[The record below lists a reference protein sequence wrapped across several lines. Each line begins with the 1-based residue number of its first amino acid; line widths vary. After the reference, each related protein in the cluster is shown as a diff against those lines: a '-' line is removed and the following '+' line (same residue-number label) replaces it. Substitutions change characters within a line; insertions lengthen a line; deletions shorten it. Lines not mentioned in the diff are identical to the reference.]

1 MGTSMSANR
10 VTVLTSSREMN
21 RDRCAI
27 IGVGTTDFSFNSGRS
42 TLTLAAQAG
51 IQAITDAGL
60 QPAEIDGIVRCEM
73 DEVLHADLAATL
85 GLSNVN
91 FWAAGSWAGAAP
103 CGMVG
108 LAVSAVLSGQAK
120 NVLVFRALN
129 GRSGR
134 RFGRDWTSGRTVG
147 GAGSYLEFLSPY
159 GLQSPGMAYALF
171 ARKHMAD
178 YRTTSEQL
186 GHIAVTCHSR
196 ANENPTAQRYGNP
209 LTMEKYLASRMIADP
224 LRRYDFCLET
234 DGAAAVVVSSVER
247 ARDTDKPTILIRAV
261 AQGDEAVPRQGG
273 LWGNLLTGPLTNSS
287 AALARRLYRLAGLGP
302 EDIDVAQI
310 YDCFT
315 ITVLMQLEDY
325 GFCKRGEGG
334 PFAASGALDLDGS
347 LPINTSGGNLAD
359 GYIHGL
365 SHIVEGVR
373 QLRGES
379 TATVAGAQTCLVTSG
394 MPGPGSSALILRRE

>member
-1 MGTSMSANR
+1 MMTDH
-10 VTVLTSSREMN
+10 V

-27 IGVGTTDFSFNSGRS
+27 VGVGNTDYSFKSGRS
-42 TLTLAAQAG
+42 TLTLAAQASSA
-51 IQAITDAGL
+51 AISDAGL
-60 QPAEIDGIVRCEM
+60 NPVDIDGIVRCEM

-85 GLSNVN
+85 GMPNVS

-108 LAVSAVLSGQAK
+108 LAVNAISSGQAT
-120 NVLVFRALN
+120 NVLVFRSLN

-134 RFGRDWTSGRTVG
+134 RFGRDWSSGQSVG
-147 GAGSYLEFLSPY
+147 GAGSYLEFLAPY
-159 GLQSPGMAYALF
+159 GLQSPGMAYSLF
-171 ARKHMAD
+171 ARKHMVD
-178 YRTTSEQL
+178 YGTTSEQL
-186 GHIAVTCHSR
+186 GQIAVACHAR
-196 ANENPTAQRYGNP
+196 ANQNPGAQRYGHL
-209 LTMEKYLASRMIADP
+209 LTLADYLGSRMIADP

-234 DGAAAVVVSSVER
+234 DGAAALIVSAAEQ
-247 ARDTDKPTILIRAV
+247 ARDGAKPTVLIRAV
-261 AQGDEAVPRQGG
+261 TQGDEEIPRQGG

-287 AALARRLYRLAGLGP
+287 GALANRLYRLAGLGP
-302 EDIDVAQI
+302 DDIDVAQF

-325 GFCKRGEGG
+325 GFCARGEGG
-334 PFAASGALDLDGS
+334 PFAASGALELDGS

-379 TATVAGAQTCLVTSG
+379 TATVPGAETCLVTSG
-394 MPGPGSSALILRRE
+394 MPGPGSSALILRTD

>member
-1 MGTSMSANR
+1 
-10 VTVLTSSREMN
+10 MN
-21 RDRCAI
+21 VDPAGMPAKPADSHRDHCAI
-27 IGVGTTDFSFNSGRS
+27 VGVGTTDYSFNSGRS
-42 TLTLAAQAG
+42 TLTLAAQASSA
-51 IQAITDAGL
+51 AITDAGL
-60 QPAEIDGIVRCEM
+60 DPADIDGIVRCEM

-85 GLSNVN
+85 GLPNVN

-108 LAVSAVLSGQAK
+108 LAVSAIRSGQAK
-120 NVLVFRALN
+120 NVLVFRSLN

-134 RFGRDWTSGRTVG
+134 RYGREWSTGDSVG
-147 GAGSYLEFLSPY
+147 GAGSYLEFLAPY

-171 ARKHMAD
+171 TRKHMID
-178 YRTTSEQL
+178 YGTTSEHL
-186 GHIAVTCHSR
+186 GHIAVACHRR
-196 ANENPTAQRYGNP
+196 ANENPSAQRYGRP
-209 LTMEKYLASRMIADP
+209 LSMAMYLDSRMISDP
-224 LRRYDFCLET
+224 LRRFDFCLET
-234 DGAAAVVVSSVER
+234 DGAAAVIVSAAEP
-247 ARDTDKPTILIRAV
+247 ARDLAKPVVLIRAV
-261 AQGDEAVPRQGG
+261 TQGDEPTPRQGG
-273 LWGNLLTGPLTNSS
+273 LWGNLLAGPLTNASS
-287 AALARRLYRLAGLGP
+287 ALAGRLYRLAGLGP
-302 EDIDVAQI
+302 EDIDVAQF

-334 PFAASGALDLDGS
+334 PFAASGALDIDGA

-379 TATVAGAQTCLVTSG
+379 TAPVANAETCLVTSG
-394 MPGPGSSALILRRE
+394 MPGPGSSALILRKDH

>member
-1 MGTSMSANR
+1 MKSDFGRAECDSDD
-10 VTVLTSSREMN
+10 LG
-21 RDRCAI
+21 RDRCSI
-27 IGVGTTDFSFNSGRS
+27 VGIGTTDYSFNSGRS

-51 IQAITDAGL
+51 STAIADAGL
-60 QPAEIDGIVRCEM
+60 QPADIDGIVRCEM

-85 GLSNVN
+85 GLPHVR

-108 LAVSAVLSGQAK
+108 LAVNAICAGQAR
-120 NVLVFRALN
+120 NVLVFRSLN

-134 RFGRDWTSGRTVG
+134 RFGREWAGGESVG
-147 GAGSYLEFLSPY
+147 GKGSYLEFLAPY

-171 ARKHMAD
+171 ARKHMIEFG
-178 YRTTSEQL
+178 TTSEHL
-186 GHIAVTCHSR
+186 GHIAVACHAR
-196 ANENPTAQRYGNP
+196 ANQNPAAQRYGHV
-209 LTMEKYLASRMIADP
+209 LTMADYLNSRMIADP

-234 DGAAAVVVSSVER
+234 DGAAAVVVSAAEQ
-247 ARDTDKPTILIRAV
+247 ARDCKQPSVLIRAV

-273 LWGNLLTGPLTNSS
+273 LWGNLLTGPLTNASS
-287 AALARRLYRLAGLGP
+287 ALADRLYRVAGMGP
-302 EDIDVAQI
+302 EDIDVAQF

-315 ITVLMQLEDY
+315 ITVMMQLEDY

-334 PFAASGALDLDGS
+334 PFAASGALELDGS
-347 LPINTSGGNLAD
+347 VPINTSGGNLAD

-373 QLRGES
+373 QLRGDS
-379 TATVAGAQTCLVTSG
+379 TATVAGAETCLVTSG
-394 MPGPGSSALILRRE
+394 MPGPGSSALILRKGD

>member
-1 MGTSMSANR
+1 MTKDH
-10 VTVLTSSREMN
+10 L

-27 IGVGTTDFSFNSGRS
+27 VGVGTTDYSFNSGRS
-42 TLTLAAQAG
+42 TLTLAAQAASA
-51 IQAITDAGL
+51 AISDAGL
-60 QPAEIDGIVRCEM
+60 DPVDIDGIVRCEM

-85 GLSNVN
+85 GMPNVG

-108 LAVSAVLSGQAK
+108 LAVNAVCSGQAT
-120 NVLVFRALN
+120 NVLVFRSLN

-134 RFGRDWTSGRTVG
+134 RFGREWSSGQSVG
-147 GAGSYLEFLSPY
+147 GAGSYLEFLAPY

-171 ARKHMAD
+171 ARKHMLD
-178 YRTTSEQL
+178 YGTTSEQL
-186 GHIAVTCHSR
+186 GSIAVACHAR
-196 ANENPTAQRYGNP
+196 ANQNPAAQRYGHP
-209 LTMEKYLASRMIADP
+209 LTMAGYLGSRMIADP

-234 DGAAAVVVSSVER
+234 DGAAAVIVSAADR
-247 ARDTDKPTILIRAV
+247 ARDGAKPTVLIRAV
-261 AQGDEAVPRQGG
+261 AQGDEPVPRQGG

-287 AALARRLYRLAGLGP
+287 SALANRLYRLAGIGP
-302 EDIDVAQI
+302 DDIDVAQF

-325 GFCKRGEGG
+325 GFCGRGEGG
-334 PFAASGALDLDGS
+334 PFAASGALELDGS

-394 MPGPGSSALILRRE
+394 MPGPGTSALILRTD

>member
-1 MGTSMSANR
+1 MTASRALATR
-10 VTVLTSSREMN
+10 DSSESV

-27 IGVGTTDFSFNSGRS
+27 VGTGTTDYTFNSGRS
-42 TLTLAAQAG
+42 TLTLAAQAASA
-51 IQAITDAGL
+51 AIADAGL
-60 QPAEIDGIVRCEM
+60 DPADIDGIVRCEM

-85 GLSNVN
+85 GLPNVH

-108 LAVSAVLSGQAK
+108 LAVSAICSGQAT
-120 NVLVFRALN
+120 NVLVFRSLN

-134 RFGRDWTSGRTVG
+134 RFGREWSSGQSVG
-147 GAGSYLEFLSPY
+147 GGGTYLEFLSPY

-171 ARKHMAD
+171 ARKHMLD
-178 YRTTSEQL
+178 YGTTSEQL
-186 GHIAVTCHSR
+186 GHIALACHAR
-196 ANENPTAQRYGNP
+196 ANQNPNAQRYGHV
-209 LTMEKYLASRMIADP
+209 LTMDNYLDSRMIADP

-234 DGAAAVVVSSVER
+234 DGAAAVIVSAAHR
-247 ARDTDKPTILIRAV
+247 ARDGKKPAILIRAV
-261 AQGDEAVPRQGG
+261 TQGDETVPRQGG
-273 LWGNLLTGPLTNSS
+273 LWGNLLTGPLTNAS
-287 AALARRLYRLAGLGP
+287 AALAGRLYRLAGMGP
-302 EDIDVAQI
+302 QDIDVAQF

-334 PFAASGALDLDGS
+334 AFAASGALDLDGS

-379 TATVAGAQTCLVTSG
+379 TAPVPDAETCLVTSG
-394 MPGPGSSALILRRE
+394 MPGPGSSALILRKFQ

>member
-1 MGTSMSANR
+1 MSANHALVGSDR
-10 VTVLTSSREMN
+10 DAFT

-27 IGVGTTDFSFNSGRS
+27 VGTGTTDYSFNSGRS
-42 TLTLAAQAG
+42 TLTLAAQAASA
-51 IQAITDAGL
+51 AITDAGL
-60 QPAEIDGIVRCEM
+60 DAADIDGVVRCEM

-85 GLSNVN
+85 GLPNVH

-108 LAVSAVLSGQAK
+108 LAVNAICSGQAN
-120 NVLVFRALN
+120 NVLVFRSLN

-134 RFGRDWTSGRTVG
+134 RFGREWSSGQSVG
-147 GAGSYLEFLSPY
+147 GGGTYLEFLAPY

-171 ARKHMAD
+171 ARKHMLD
-178 YRTTSEQL
+178 YGTTSEQL
-186 GHIAVTCHSR
+186 GHIALACHAR
-196 ANENPTAQRYGNP
+196 ANQNPGAQRYGHA
-209 LTMEKYLASRMIADP
+209 LTMTDYLDSRMIADP

-234 DGAAAVVVSSVER
+234 DGAAAVIVSAADR
-247 ARDTDKPTILIRAV
+247 ARDAKQPAILIRAV
-261 AQGDEAVPRQGG
+261 AQGDETVPRQGG
-273 LWGNLLTGPLTNSS
+273 MWGTLLTGPLTNSS
-287 AALARRLYRLAGLGP
+287 AALANRLYCLAGLGP
-302 EDIDVAQI
+302 QDIDVAQF

-325 GFCKRGEGG
+325 GFCERGEGG
-334 PFAASGALDLDGS
+334 SFAASGALELDGS

-379 TATVAGAQTCLVTSG
+379 TAPVANAETCLVTSG
-394 MPGPGSSALILRRE
+394 MPGPGTSALILRKDQ

>member
-1 MGTSMSANR
+1 MGATMSDQFAA
-10 VTVLTSSREMN
+10 SAPSQ
-21 RDRCAI
+21 RDQCAI
-27 IGVGTTDFSFNSGRS
+27 VGVGTTDYSFNSGRS

-51 IQAITDAGL
+51 SAAIADAGL
-60 QPAEIDGIVRCEM
+60 EPADIDGIVRCEM

-85 GLSNVN
+85 GLPNVA

-108 LAVSAVLSGQAK
+108 LAVSAICAGQAN
-120 NVLVFRALN
+120 NVLVFRSLN

-134 RFGRDWTSGRTVG
+134 RFGREWASGDAVG
-147 GAGSYLEFLSPY
+147 GGGSYLEFLAPY

-171 ARKHMAD
+171 ARKHMLD
-178 YRTTSEQL
+178 FGTTSEHL
-186 GHIAVTCHSR
+186 GHIAVTCHRR
-196 ANENPTAQRYGNP
+196 ANENPAAQRYGRP
-209 LTMEKYLASRMIADP
+209 LSMATYLQSRMIADP
-224 LRRYDFCLET
+224 LRRFDFCLET
-234 DGAAAVVVSSVER
+234 DGAAAVVVSAAER
-247 ARDTDKPTILIRAV
+247 ARDLAKPTVLIRAV
-261 AQGDEAVPRQGG
+261 AQGDESTPRQGG
-273 LWGNLLTGPLTNSS
+273 LWGNLLTGPLTNASS
-287 AALARRLYRLAGLGP
+287 TLAKRLYRLAGLGP
-302 EDIDVAQI
+302 NDIDVAQF

-334 PFAASGALDLDGS
+334 PFAASGALDIDGT

-379 TATVAGAQTCLVTSG
+379 TAPVAGAETCLVTSG
-394 MPGPGSSALILRRE
+394 MPGPGSSALILRRGQ

>member
-1 MGTSMSANR
+1 MSAKGFR
-10 VTVLTSSREMN
+10 DP

-27 IGVGTTDFSFNSGRS
+27 VGVGTTDFTFNSGRS

-51 IQAITDAGL
+51 NAAIVDAGL
-60 QPAEIDGIVRCEM
+60 QPDDIDGIVRCEM

-85 GLSNVN
+85 GLANVN

-108 LAVSAVLSGQAK
+108 LAVNAICSGQAT
-120 NVLVFRALN
+120 NVLVFRSLN

-134 RFGRDWTSGRTVG
+134 RFGREWSSGESVG
-147 GAGSYLEFLSPY
+147 GAGSYLEFLAPY

-171 ARKHMAD
+171 ARKHMID
-178 YRTTSEQL
+178 YGTTSEQL
-186 GHIAVTCHSR
+186 GHIAVACHAR
-196 ANENPTAQRYGNP
+196 ANQNPGAQRHGHP
-209 LTMEKYLASRMIADP
+209 LTMPDYLGSRMIADP

-234 DGAAAVVVSSVER
+234 DGAAAVIVSATER
-247 ARDTDKPTILIRAV
+247 ARDGAKPAVLIRAV
-261 AQGDEAVPRQGG
+261 TQGDEHVPRQGG
-273 LWGNLLTGPLTNSS
+273 LWGNLLTGPLTNAST
-287 AALARRLYRLAGLGP
+287 ALADRLYRLAGMGP
-302 EDIDVAQI
+302 ADIDVAQF

-334 PFAASGALDLDGS
+334 PFAASGALELDGS

-379 TATVAGAQTCLVTSG
+379 TANVPGAETCLVTSG
-394 MPGPGSSALILRRE
+394 MPGPGSSALILRTD

>member
-1 MGTSMSANR
+1 MTRPSQAAQADSSG
-10 VTVLTSSREMN
+10 VT

-27 IGVGTTDFSFNSGRS
+27 VGVGTTDYTFSSGRS

-51 IQAITDAGL
+51 HEAIADAGL
-60 QPAEIDGIVRCEM
+60 DPADVDGIVRCEM

-85 GLSNVN
+85 GLANVK

-108 LAVSAVLSGQAK
+108 LAVNAVCSGQAK

-134 RFGRDWTSGRTVG
+134 RFGRDWSGAGLVG
-147 GAGSYLEFLSPY
+147 GAGTYLEFLQPY

-171 ARKHMAD
+171 ARKHMID
-178 YRTTSEQL
+178 YGTTCEQL
-186 GHIAVTCHSR
+186 GHIAVTCHAR
-196 ANENPTAQRYGNP
+196 ANQNPAAQRHGHK
-209 LTMEKYLASRMIADP
+209 LTLGDYLDSRILADP
-224 LRRYDFCLET
+224 LRRYDYCLET
-234 DGAAAVVVSSVER
+234 DGAAAVIVSAAER
-247 ARDTDKPTILIRAV
+247 TRDAARPTVLIRAV
-261 AQGDEAVPRQGG
+261 AQGDESIPRHGG
-273 LWGNLLTGPLTNSS
+273 MWGHLLTGPLTNAST
-287 AALARRLYRLAGLGP
+287 ALADRLYQLAGMSP
-302 EDIDVAQI
+302 DDIDVAQL

-334 PFAASGALDLDGS
+334 PFAASGALGLDGE
-347 LPINTSGGNLAD
+347 LPINTSGGNLAE

-373 QLRGES
+373 QLRGDS
-379 TATVAGAQTCLVTSG
+379 TASVPNAETCLVTSG
-394 MPGPGSSALILRRE
+394 MPGPGSSALILRTDR

>member
-1 MGTSMSANR
+1 MNTNPATAEPDPGI
-10 VTVLTSSREMN
+10 LT

-27 IGVGTTDFSFNSGRS
+27 VGVGTTDYTFNSGRS
-42 TLTLAAQAG
+42 TLTLAAQSGSA
-51 IQAITDAGL
+51 AIADAGL
-60 QPAEIDGIVRCEM
+60 ELADIDGIVRCEM

-85 GLSNVN
+85 GLPNVR

-108 LAVSAVLSGQAK
+108 LAVNAICSGQAS
-120 NVLVFRALN
+120 NVLVFRSLN

-134 RFGRDWTSGRTVG
+134 RFGREWSSGQSVG
-147 GAGSYLEFLSPY
+147 GGGTYLEFLAPY

-171 ARKHMAD
+171 ARKHMID
-178 YRTTSEQL
+178 YGTTSEQL
-186 GHIAVTCHSR
+186 GHIAVVCHAR
-196 ANENPTAQRYGNP
+196 ANQNPGAQRYGHV
-209 LTMEKYLASRMIADP
+209 LTMADYLDSRMIADP

-234 DGAAAVVVSSVER
+234 DGAAAVIVSAADR
-247 ARDTDKPTILIRAV
+247 ARDAKNPPILIRAV

-273 LWGNLLTGPLTNSS
+273 LWGNLLTGPLTNAS
-287 AALARRLYRLAGLGP
+287 AALADRLYRLAAMGP
-302 EDIDVAQI
+302 ADIDVAQF

-325 GFCKRGEGG
+325 GFCERGEGG
-334 PFAASGALDLDGS
+334 PFAASGALELDGS

-379 TATVAGAQTCLVTSG
+379 TATVANAETCLVTSG
-394 MPGPGSSALILRRE
+394 MPGPGSSALILRRDQ

>member
-1 MGTSMSANR
+1 MSTNGALAAPDSNV
-10 VTVLTSSREMN
+10 VT

-27 IGVGTTDFSFNSGRS
+27 TGVGTTDYTFNSGRT
-42 TLTLAAQAG
+42 TLTLAAQAATA
-51 IQAITDAGL
+51 AIADAGL
-60 QPAEIDGIVRCEM
+60 KPADIDGIVRCEM

-85 GLSNVN
+85 GLPNVS

-108 LAVSAVLSGQAK
+108 LAVSAICSGQAN
-120 NVLVFRALN
+120 NVLVFRSLN

-134 RFGRDWTSGRTVG
+134 RFGREWSSGQSVG
-147 GAGSYLEFLSPY
+147 GGGTYLEFLSPY

-171 ARKHMAD
+171 ARKHMLD
-178 YRTTSEQL
+178 YGTTTEQL
-186 GHIAVTCHSR
+186 GHIALACQAR
-196 ANENPTAQRYGNP
+196 ANQNPAAQRYGHT
-209 LTMEKYLASRMIADP
+209 LTMADYLDSRMIADP

-234 DGAAAVVVSSVER
+234 DGAAAVIVSAAER
-247 ARDTDKPTILIRAV
+247 ARDGKNPVVLIRAV
-261 AQGDEAVPRQGG
+261 TQGDESVSRQGG
-273 LWGNLLTGPLTNSS
+273 LWGNLLTGPLTNAST
-287 AALARRLYRLAGLGP
+287 ALANRLYRLAGMGP
-302 EDIDVAQI
+302 EEIDVAQF

-325 GFCKRGEGG
+325 GFCLRGEGG
-334 PFAASGALDLDGS
+334 PFAASGALELDGS

-379 TATVAGAQTCLVTSG
+379 TAPVPNAETCLVTSG
-394 MPGPGSSALILRRE
+394 MPGPGSSALILRKDR